1 MTTARVKYNLGQQV
15 RWRGKPYKLT
25 ACIIRIRNGVFY
37 YQGELQDAK
46 ARSSLIIADLK
57 EIEEDKT

>member
-1 MTTARVKYNLGQQV
+1 MDINRVKYNLGRQV
-15 RWRGKPYKLT
+15 SWRGKPYKLT
-25 ACIIRIRNGVFY
+25 ACIMRVRNGGFY

-57 EIEEDKT
+57 EIEEEHT

>member
-1 MTTARVKYNLGQQV
+1 MDIQRVKFNLGKQV

-25 ACIIRIRNGVFY
+25 ACIMRVRNDGFY